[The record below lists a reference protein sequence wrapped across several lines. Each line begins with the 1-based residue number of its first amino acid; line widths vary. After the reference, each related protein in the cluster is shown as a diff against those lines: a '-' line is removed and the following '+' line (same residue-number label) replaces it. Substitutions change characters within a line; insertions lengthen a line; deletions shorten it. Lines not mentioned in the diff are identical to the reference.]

1 MTILPQTDRDG
12 QMLSTAIDRFLKMFL
27 VGDILRKCNAG
38 KEKGVP
44 VMKIFRYMM
53 SNVFN
58 ARSMYMQIKTDAYR
72 EDFCKNTYY
81 RFLNS
86 VKTNWLK
93 FTTLL
98 SESVVNGFMRDLTGD
113 DRRDVFIID
122 DTLFEKAG
130 YKKTDMVARVF
141 DHVDM
146 RHRKGFRLLTLGWS
160 DGNSF
165 IPINFSLLSSSK
177 ESNQIG
183 VMNVGDKRTIAGKR
197 RLMAMRKATDVMIE
211 LLETALKAGHKARY
225 VLFDTWFANPHQ
237 IIQIKDMGLDTIAMV
252 KKSAKTKYEF
262 EGRRLNIKEIYSS
275 CKKRR
280 GRSRYLL
287 SIEVMLGKDK
297 EDEHQIPAR
306 IVCVRN
312 RNKRKDWIALIT
324 TDMELSEEEIIR
336 IYGKRWDIEVFF
348 KTCKTYL
355 KLRKECRSLSY
366 DAMTAH
372 VAIVFTRY
380 MILSVFQRHDEDK
393 RALGELFY
401 LMMAELEDITF
412 NESMMILVEAMFQSV
427 KSVFQITD
435 EQLELFAVDFYNR
448 LPDYMQKA
456 LNYTPKLSA

>member
-1 MTILPQTDRDG
+1 MTILPQNDHDG
-12 QMLSTAIDRFLKMFL
+12 QMLSTSIDRFLKMFL
-27 VGDILRKCNAG
+27 VGDILRRCNAR

-44 VMKIFRYMM
+44 VMKIFRYLM

-58 ARSMYMQIKTDAYR
+58 ARSMYMQMRTDAYQ

-93 FTTLL
+93 FTTML
-98 SESVVNGFMRDLTGD
+98 SASVVNGFMRDLTGD
-113 DRRDVFIID
+113 DRQDVFIID
-122 DTLFEKAG
+122 DTLYDKAG

-146 RHRKGFRLLTLGWS
+146 RTRKGFRLLTLGWS

-165 IPINFSLLSSSK
+165 VPINFSLLSSAN
-177 ESNQIG
+177 EDCQIG
-183 VMNVGDKRTIAGKR
+183 RMDIGDRRTLAAKR
-197 RLMAMRKATDVMIE
+197 RLMALRKATDVMVE
-211 LLETALKAGHKARY
+211 LLEAALKAGHKARY

-237 IIQIKDMGLDTIAMV
+237 IITIKDMGLDTIAMV
-252 KKSAKTKYEF
+252 KKSAKTKYKF
-262 EGRRLNIKEIYSS
+262 EGQRLNIKEIYSR

-287 SIEVMLGKDK
+287 SIEVVIGKDK
-297 EDEHQIPAR
+297 DDEHPIPAK

-312 RNKRKDWIALIT
+312 RNNRKDWIALIS
-324 TDMELSEEEIIR
+324 TDMDLSEDEIIR
-336 IYGKRWDIEVFF
+336 IYGKRWDIDVFF

-380 MILSVFQRHDEDK
+380 MILSVSQRRDEDQ

-401 LMMAELEDITF
+401 LIMTELEDITF
-412 NESMMILVEAMFQSV
+412 SRYMMILVEAMFQSV

-435 EQLELFAVDFYNR
+435 EQLELFAEDFYNR

-456 LNYTPKLSA
+456 LNYTPKLSV